1 MRKSTIAIGIAAALS
16 TQAFV
21 TTTTADAAVKAKP
34 QRASGPTNTQPH
46 FKYPNRTAPTGSTV
60 LYDQSGTAENGAPA
74 QDFSSTYDQYDSQ
87 GADDF
92 VVTDAAGWNVSAF
105 NFQVTFSSNGIP
117 TPPPPTV
124 VYNVTVFADSA
135 GLPGAAECTYTG
147 VTGTLDGSNTSLSI
161 ALTPICSLTQGTH
174 WVSLEASFDFPPQSF
189 WSNASGTVLGN
200 EGAWQNPGD
209 GFATGCTSW
218 TSISSCGGSTPVGG
232 GNPNYLFE
240 VVGAIGGGGGDCG
253 AGDLCLVATVG
264 TDTTAGACATT
275 DTIDVSVGDQL
286 NYCYVI
292 TNNTAVELD
301 YHTLS
306 DNINGTIF
314 SLLNEPVAPGGTFQ
328 FNRIDTA
335 GVTETTNSSWTGQDV
350 PPGYSPEVTSGGG
363 GGDRIFCDG
372 FDGTACA
379 EDPVGGF
386 IDITTT
392 GTPLGLSDDG
402 SADVTM
408 PFSFNFYGTT
418 GNILS
423 VSNNGAAIFASG
435 LAVPFTNVSLPATS
449 LAGPAF
455 MPMWDD
461 FDSESGDVYTD
472 TRGTTPNRQ
481 FIVEWF
487 DRVHYNGTANTDGAT
502 FELILNEDG
511 TIQFE
516 YLDVAY
522 TGFTNASGDPDDCTG
537 GACATI
543 GLQNDETL
551 FNQFSAFEA
560 AVTDNSGISWTPT
573 SPQTFTGTDST
584 TVNVGAPDI
593 NVDPAALSG
602 TVGAGASTTTPLDIQ
617 NLGNRDLVWTV
628 DEAPPASHFPFGPR
642 YAPSTVRPG
651 ETNLSA
657 ARPSSAAFQRA
668 RKAASGLPSAP
679 TGVPEA
685 PSFGC
690 NIVASSSCDYVSFDA
705 AAPGTL
711 TSIAIQNE
719 LMFAGSFVANDFTKE
734 YVVGYPSGDV
744 ETVDT
749 ATGAR
754 TTVGPSGFGSA
765 ARDIAWDDTT
775 GTLYGTAI
783 NGSSTDLFTVDTTTG
798 AYTLVG
804 NISGVGSGGSYV
816 MGIAVDPNTGL
827 MYGIEIVT
835 SSLVAIDK
843 TTGAG
848 TTIGALGHLT
858 RFSQG
863 LDFDAASGIMYL
875 ASIDYGGSGAQNMYT
890 VETSSGTAT
899 LVGEIGSSIIQL
911 GAFAVAVPSGPCGQP
926 ADQPWLSINPT
937 GGTTPGGSDTPTTV
951 TINAAG
957 FNDGDVLS
965 GTLCVHSNDP
975 DERTVPV
982 PVEYTV
988 GPGGGG
994 DIVDS
999 GVLNYSINQDFTGLY
1014 INWLTGAT
1022 CDTDDPTCSPTT
1034 NFHFNPWF
1042 NGTNLQF
1049 NWPGT
1054 NVSMCVSSAGAC
1066 TVLGS
1071 GATIG
1076 AASAFAE
1083 GSSANFVTGVNGFFG
1098 FQFFNT
1104 GTAEVNFGYAQFNTT
1119 AGTGFPVTLVRYWYD
1134 SSGADIAIP

>member
-46 FKYPNRTAPTGSTV
+46 FKYPNRIAPTGSTV

-92 VVTDAAGWNVSAF
+92 AVTDADGWNVSAF
-105 NFQVTFSSNGIP
+105 NFQVTFSAGGVP
-117 TPPPPTV
+117 TPPPPTI

-147 VTGTLDGSNTSLSI
+147 VTGTLDGTNTSLSI

-232 GNPNYLFE
+232 GNPNYLFQ
-240 VVGAIGGGGGDCG
+240 VVGAVGGGGGTCG
-253 AGDLCLVATVG
+253 AGDLCLVTTVG
-264 TDTTAGACATT
+264 TDTTPGACATT
-275 DTIDVSVGDQL
+275 DTIDATVGDQL

-292 TNNTAVELD
+292 TNNTGVELD

-314 SLLNEPVAPGGTFQ
+314 TLLNEPVPPGDTFQ

-350 PPGYSPEVTSGGG
+350 PPGYSPEVTTGTGGG
-363 GGDRIFCDG
+363 CDDRIFADG
-372 FDGTACA
+372 FDGT
-379 EDPVGGF
+379 PVPCPSTGGF
-386 IDITTT
+386 IDITGS

-418 GNILS
+418 ANILS
-423 VSNNGAAIFASG
+423 VSNNGGAIFASG
-435 LAVPFTNVSLPATS
+435 LALPFTNVSLPASS

-455 MPMWDD
+455 LPLWDD

-472 TRGTTPNRQ
+472 TRGTAPNRQ

-487 DRVHYNGTANTDGAT
+487 NRIHYNGTANTDGAT

-516 YLDVAY
+516 YLDVEYSA
-522 TGFTNASGDPDDCTG
+522 FSNASLDPDDCTG
-537 GACATI
+537 GVCATI
-543 GLQNDETL
+543 GLQNDTTL
-551 FNQFSAFEA
+551 FNQFSAFEN
-560 AVTDNSGISWTPT
+560 AVTDNSGILWTPT
-573 SPQTFTGTDST
+573 SPQSFTGTDST

-593 NVDPAALSG
+593 NVDPVALSG
-602 TVGAGASTTTPLDIQ
+602 TVGAGASTTAPLDIQ
-617 NLGNRDLVWTV
+617 NLGDRDLVWTA

-657 ARPSSAAFQRA
+657 ARPSSAAFHRA

-679 TGVPEA
+679 AGVAVA

-711 TSIAIQNE
+711 TTVANQNE

-804 NISGVGSGGSYV
+804 TISGVGSGGSYV

-848 TTIGALGHLT
+848 TTIGALGFST

-875 ASIDYGGSGAQNMYT
+875 ASIDYGNTGAQNMYT
-890 VETSSGTAT
+890 VDTSTGTAT

-926 ADQPWLSINPT
+926 ADQPWLSISPT
-937 GGTTPGGSDTPTTV
+937 GGTTPGGSNTPTTV

-957 FNDGDVLS
+957 FSDGDVLA
-965 GTLCVHSNDP
+965 GTLCVRSNDP

-994 DIVDS
+994 GDIVDS
-999 GVLNYSINQDFTGLY
+999 GVINVTINADFTGLY

-1022 CDTDDPTCSPTT
+1022 CTSADPSCNPPDY
-1034 NFHFNPWF
+1034 NWNPWASGGNMNF
-1042 NGTNLQF
+1042 VWEALTDNCVAAGT
-1049 NWPGT
+1049 
-1054 NVSMCVSSAGAC
+1054 SCA
-1066 TVLGS
+1066 VLAS
-1071 GATIG
+1071 GAVIG
-1076 AASAFAE
+1076 PASTWDNGDALLFRA
-1083 GSSANFVTGVNGFFG
+1083 GSTGYIG
-1098 FQFFNT
+1098 FQFDNA
-1104 GTAEVNFGYAQFNTT
+1104 GTTNYGYAKLTT
-1119 AGTGFPVTLVRYWYD
+1119 TSPTGFPATVNQYWYD
-1134 SSGADIAIP
+1134 QSGAAITIP